1 MRVHP
6 PSFMLTIMLQPAQDV
21 STRRSVRQ
29 MRRRRKCTLEDM
41 LYSYSV
47 DCYSQVH
54 LVAAEYPLPYNTAG
68 QGRKQVVK
76 YFTIDFLPGQM
87 PDCNRSSLQ
96 RMRNKRKASLDRKLR
111 EYAKK
116 CYTDIYIEASE
127 FGISQVAIPGGWREE
142 RQSFS
147 LNTNPD
153 STTFPPSQKELD
165 NHYPPVNRTTLESYI
180 RSRAKRKDAYDSDR
194 RFQRP

>member
-6 PSFMLTIMLQPAQDV
+6 PSFMLTIMLQPMQDV
-21 STRRSVRQ
+21 STHHSVQQ
-29 MRRRRKCTLEDM
+29 MWWQQKCTLEDM

-54 LVAAEYPLPYNTAG
+54 LVAAEYPLPYNTTG
-68 QGRKQVVK
+68 QGQKQVVK

-87 PDCNRSSLQ
+87 PDCNCSSLQ
-96 RMRNKRKASLDRKLR
+96 RMQNKQKALLDCKL
-111 EYAKK
+111 
-116 CYTDIYIEASE
+116 
-127 FGISQVAIPGGWREE
+127 QVAIPGGWQEE

-153 STTFPPSQKELD
+153 STTFPLSQKELD
-165 NHYPPVNRTTLESYI
+165 NHYPPVN
-180 RSRAKRKDAYDSDR
+180 
-194 RFQRP
+194 